1 MDNGA
6 PVAKKRD
13 EPTHD
18 IEQQFILRMPPVS
31 FLKFR
36 ILILLVTAIKFQLQ
50 LRLFVG
56 SCNGPSA

>member
-18 IEQQFILRMPPVS
+18 IEQQFILRMQPVRV
-31 FLKFR
+31 LK
-36 ILILLVTAIKFQLQ
+36 LNLE
-50 LRLFVG
+50 
-56 SCNGPSA
+56 S